1 MESRRVTPTA
11 AKSFAQRVRR
21 WVVIMIIASFSIAAI
36 AGIIVLF
43 GDVNSDPAYQ
53 VLASTALIGVLSV
66 AVFCGV
72 VLVGKRW
79 QTFGWVTVTVALLTL
94 LWCLR
99 LVWGEPSWDEPTVE
113 VTATACTLTA
123 ALSVSSLLLLLAEHR
138 IRAVRIGLFVTLALI
153 GVGVVMILL
162 PVWGLQLDDFDWYIR
177 AAGVI
182 WILAALGIVVLPV
195 LSIAL
200 KNTQALPADAAVT
213 RLSPASVHHIETVAQ
228 RAGISPDELIT
239 RVLPSDTEAPE
250 PH

>member
-1 MESRRVTPTA
+1 MESSSVTSTVE
-11 AKSFAQRVRR
+11 KSFAQRVRR

-53 VLASTALIGVLSV
+53 VLASTALIGVFSV

-72 VLVGKRW
+72 VLVGQRW

-123 ALSVSSLLLLLAEHR
+123 ALAVSSLLLLLAEHR

-162 PVWGLQLDDFDWYIR
+162 PIWGLALDDFDWYLR
-177 AAGVI
+177 SAGVI

-200 KNTQALPADAAVT
+200 KNTQTAPAEAAPT
-213 RLSPASVHHIETVAQ
+213 RLSPAAVHHIEAVAQ
-228 RAGISPDELIT
+228 REGISPDELIA
-239 RVLPSDTEAPE
+239 RVLPSGTEATE
-250 PH
+250 PQ

>member
-1 MESRRVTPTA
+1 MENNTVSPTA
-11 AKSFAQRVRR
+11 APSFAQRIRR
-21 WVVIMIIASFSIAAI
+21 WVVILIVASFSIAAV

-43 GDVNSDPAYQ
+43 GDVNSEPAYQ
-53 VLASTALIGVLSV
+53 VLASTAFIGVFSV

-79 QTFGWVTVTVALLTL
+79 QTFGWVTVTVAILTL

-113 VTATACTLTA
+113 VTVTACTLSA

-138 IRAVRIGLFVTLALI
+138 IRAVRLGLFVTLALI
-153 GVGVVMILL
+153 GVGVVMVLMPI
-162 PVWGLQLDDFDWYIR
+162 WGLELDDFDWYIR
-177 AAGVI
+177 AGGVI

-200 KNTQALPADAAVT
+200 KNTQTLPADAAVA
-213 RLSPASVHHIETVAQ
+213 RLSPASVHHIEAVAQ
-228 RAGISPDELIT
+228 RAGITPDELIAH
-239 RVLPSDTEAPE
+239 VLPSDTEASGPR
-250 PH
+250 